1 MRDEQ
6 KINEQFNKTGAS
18 LRRVLFLFVMVPLIL
33 TNITPLVYWQAV
45 VAALLLNITYQIG
58 KTIKRYYEGKKQK
71 N

>member
-18 LRRVLFLFVMVPLIL
+18 IRRVLFLFVMVPLIL

-45 VAALLLNITYQIG
+45 VAALLLNITYQIE
-58 KTIKRYYEGKKQK
+58 KTIKRYYESKKQK